1 MEPRLL
7 LLALLPGVPGLRLPA
22 GRFPDFHLEGSTNID
37 LRDFSLVI
45 NSDVCDEAVV
55 ELVTVVSSATR
66 HQVRVV
72 VARVQEERGIIRGSW
87 GRPDMPGVVTRC
99 RGGAGLPLVP
109 SLSVSP
115 SGWCSC
121 WAGRPLARSRP
132 RWAGA
137 GAFRPCICCSFCVKP
152 RLLLL

>member
-22 GRFPDFHLEGSTNID
+22 GRFPDFHLEGSINID
-37 LRDFSLVI
+37 LQDFSLVI
-45 NSDVCDEAVV
+45 NSDVCDEALV

-72 VARVQEERGIIRGSW
+72 VARVQEERAIIRGSW

-99 RGGAGLPLVP
+99 RGGAVVP
-109 SLSVSP
+109 SLPSP

-132 RWAGA
+132 RWGGQAPLGR
-137 GAFRPCICCSFCVKP
+137 AFAAAFV
-152 RLLLL
+152 